1 MKKVKKSDP
10 ATIDY
15 KTEVLRKSIHLTSL
29 SISIAY
35 YYVSREF
42 ALSLLIPV
50 TLIVLIADLLRYY
63 YSPFSKLFYSVFG
76 FMLRKHEV
84 DKKKKNLN
92 GATYVL
98 IAVTLSV
105 YFFPKAFVIPAV
117 AVLILG
123 DIAAALIGRKWG
135 KHKFLSKSFEGTLAF
150 FIAGCLVIMASPKV
164 NGGILEY
171 LIGFVAVGASA
182 IAENISFGWADD
194 NFTIPLTMCIVMSLL
209 YYFFM
214 PGINVILP
222 NVPN

>member
-1 MKKVKKSDP
+1 MKKSDP